1 LKVVFAGGGTGGHL
15 MAGLSIAQE
24 ISSRF
29 SGTCIIFFGTN
40 KKNESG
46 YIGRSGYGV

>member
-1 LKVVFAGGGTGGHL
+1 

-29 SGTCIIFFGTN
+29 PGAHIIFFGTN
-40 KKNESG
+40 KKGESG
-46 YIGRSGYGV
+46 YIGKSGYEFKQIEACKLT

>member
-1 LKVVFAGGGTGGHL
+1 MKVVFAGGGTGGHL

-29 SGTCIIFFGTN
+29 PGTRIIFFGTN
-40 KKNESG
+40 KKRIRIHRKEWL
-46 YIGRSGYGV
+46 

>member
-1 LKVVFAGGGTGGHL
+1 LKIIFAGGGTGGHL

-29 SGTCIIFFGTN
+29 LGTRIIFFGTN
-40 KKNESG
+40 RNKESR
-46 YIGRSGYGV
+46 YIEESDY